1 MLNLSIE
8 APPAD
13 VEVILELLS
22 PWDISF
28 SELDEADITIVHKQK
43 PSTTKASVIIPSD
56 SASFIGWVKET
67 GLEITRKTGYLTPI
81 TATSQTTLM
90 ITPKTQYCFG
100 KSMKVDFEDETPIYI
115 QTKDDRLILKLDLVQ
130 EYRGVIDGILHPE
143 QSTLHR
149 VVTGLPIPY
158 GLAPKRLRDYLMK
171 ADKGQEN
178 LNLCD
183 KLPLDALRFILVNAI
198 EKTSGEK
205 IKLKSQFADSSVCV
219 LTHDVETAHG
229 LQRARILKK
238 IEEKYDVSSAWYVPS
253 NRYRL
258 NCETIRELANHGE
271 VGSHDTKH
279 DGKLVHLKKQELVTR
294 LTDARQTLE
303 RITEKPVAGFRAPI
317 LQHNQRI
324 LQALNEAGYLYD
336 TSVPAWEPK
345 HPYTMKPHGVGTVF
359 PLTLNGIIEI
369 PLTLPQDHQLL
380 HVLGLAPEE
389 VLKTWVTMSS
399 MIQDL
404 KGVSMFLVH
413 PDYELANGNADLYEE
428 LVNAVT
434 SDSQTTS
441 TVPSRICE
449 LMKPITLPKQSAA

>member
-1 MLNLSIE
+1 LNLSIE

-28 SELDEADITIVHKQK
+28 SELDEADFTIVYKQK

-56 SASFIGWVKET
+56 SASFEAWVKET
-67 GLEITRKTGYLTPI
+67 GLDIARKTGYLTPV
-81 TATSQTTLM
+81 TATLQTTLM

-100 KSMKVDFEDETPIYI
+100 KFAKVDFEDETPTSI

-130 EYRGVIDGILHPE
+130 EYRGIIDGILHPE

-171 ADKGQEN
+171 ADKGQN
-178 LNLCD
+178 SLNLCD

-205 IKLKSQFADSSVCV
+205 IKLKSLFANSSVCI

-238 IEEKYDVSSAWYVPS
+238 TEEKYDVSSAWYVPS
-253 NRYRL
+253 NRYKL
-258 NCETIRELANHGE
+258 NCETIRELANRGE

-279 DGKLVHLKKQELVTR
+279 NGKLVHLKKQELVTR
-294 LTDARQTLE
+294 FTDARQTLE
-303 RITEKPVAGFRAPI
+303 RISERPVAGFRAPI
-317 LQHNQRI
+317 LQHNQTI

-336 TSVPAWEPK
+336 TSVPTWEPK
-345 HPYTMKPHGVGTVF
+345 HPYTMKPHGIGTVY

-380 HVLGLAPEE
+380 YVLGLAPEE
-389 VLKTWVTMSS
+389 VLKTWDTMASV
-399 MIQDL
+399 IRDL
-404 KGVSMFLVH
+404 GGICMFLVH

-428 LVNAVT
+428 LVSALT
-434 SDSQTTS
+434 SDSQTALTI
-441 TVPSRICE
+441 PSRICE
-449 LMKPITLPKQSAA
+449 LIKPITPHKHSAA